1 MCANHRY
8 VGFLYVSALLL
19 GFYFLLLY
27 RDDTVTLG
35 SLCLGT
41 KNTRGRVRKRSY
53 FAADVTRSP
62 EKYQAVSHFTL
73 RSRT

>member
-27 RDDTVTLG
+27 RDDTVTLV

-41 KNTRGRVRKRSY
+41 KNKRSDRKRSY